1 MSYRFAVGFFRLVGG
16 PVFSA
21 LFITATDLDSF
32 LSSLNEKLQMMGS
45 SRRLGS
51 CETMIY
57 RHHANPLLGYQP
69 YFRFAVARCVVCLD
83 EGLVCKAAALT
94 NKLDN

>member
-45 SRRLGS
+45 SRR
-51 CETMIY
+51 CKACVK
-57 RHHANPLLGYQP
+57 RCHHAGPLLDYQP

-83 EGLVCKAAALT
+83 DGLVCKAAALT
-94 NKLDN
+94 NKLDS